1 MTNIII
7 PAKTKFD
14 ASVIRSLTAGAVLN
28 IGTWWE
34 VEHFRAGKKI
44 DEWANGN
51 VTTTEGLNA
60 FLNIMFHDIAKKAKW
75 YITIFEDNYTPLV
88 GNTYAAPGFTECTAY
103 TEATR
108 PEYVTVDATALV
120 MTNTAS
126 KATFTINGTKTIYG
140 AALVGGDAANTSAKS
155 DTGTA
160 GAVLF
165 ASSKFSLSKSV
176 VATDVLLVT
185 CSITLADV

>member
-1 MTNIII
+1 MNTRI
-7 PAKTKFD
+7 PINTKID
-14 ASVIRSLTAGAVLN
+14 ASVIRSLSAGAVLD

-34 VEHFRAGKKI
+34 FEHFRCGRKI

-60 FLNIMFHDIAKKAKW
+60 FLNIMFHDVAKKAKW

-155 DTGTA
+155 DTGTV
-160 GAVLF
+160 GSVLF

-176 VATDVLLVT
+176 VATDVLLIT